1 MLKSDAGKLIR
12 SIKTSVIKHSPEIL
26 TGIGIAGMVSAT
38 VMAVKATPKAL
49 DVMAE
54 LKEERADKPDDVRSM
69 RKETIKRVFPV
80 YVPTIVTTGVSI
92 ACLIGAASTNVR
104 RNAAL
109 ATAYS
114 LSETAMK
121 EYQSKVI
128 ETVGEKKER
137 DIRDAVAKERV
148 EKNPIGRN
156 EIVITKRG
164 DTVCY
169 DVLSGRYFKSDVDTI
184 KRIVNELNARL
195 ISEMYISLN
204 EFYYELG
211 LSDTKQGNDLGWNLG
226 DGLIDVRF
234 SAQILDDNQPCIVL
248 DYGFAPRYDFRNL
261 I

>member
-92 ACLIGAASTNVR
+92 ACLIGAASTNAR

-128 ETVGEKKER
+128 ETVGKKKER